1 MYDDDRGKRLVLLT
15 RPMEIDQT
23 APMAQHSRG
32 AVTGFTWAD
41 KGMGYSLVGP
51 AAPEIL
57 IRLPTRSAGRPN
69 WIVSAICPVSISSA
83 VGTQN
88 APIRPP

>member
-1 MYDDDRGKRLVLLT
+1 
-15 RPMEIDQT
+15 MEIDQS
-23 APMAQHSRG
+23 APMAPHSRG

-57 IRLPTRSAGRPN
+57 HPLADQVRRQAKLYR
-69 WIVSAICPVSISSA
+69 VSHL
-83 VGTQN
+83 TNQYF
-88 APIRPP
+88 

>member
-1 MYDDDRGKRLVLLT
+1 MYDDDRGRRLVLLT

-57 IRLPTRSAGRPN
+57 HPLADQVRRQAKLDRVSHLPS
-69 WIVSAICPVSISSA
+69 
-83 VGTQN
+83 QYF
-88 APIRPP
+88 